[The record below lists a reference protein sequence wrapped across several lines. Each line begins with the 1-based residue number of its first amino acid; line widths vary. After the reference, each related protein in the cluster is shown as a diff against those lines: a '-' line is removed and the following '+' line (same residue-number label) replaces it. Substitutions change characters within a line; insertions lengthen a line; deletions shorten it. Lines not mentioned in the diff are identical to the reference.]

1 MPRGPRLD
9 APGVLHHVMARG
21 IDRQL
26 IFRDD
31 QDREDLLRRLSNL
44 VRDHQLKI
52 FAWALMSDHFH
63 LLVQTGKRPLEFSM
77 RSLLTG
83 FATVFNRRHE
93 RVGHLFQNRYKSIVC
108 EAERYF
114 LELVRY
120 IHLNPLRGGIVA
132 DFDALDDYLYTGHS
146 ALLGAIPRAWQ
157 STEPVLERFGR
168 RLSWARATYRKF
180 VSEGVLLGR
189 RPELVGGGLVRS
201 SVGLSAVAEL
211 RQGREHFSSDER
223 VLGSSEF
230 VEQIMREA
238 NTQRIPSATA
248 AATLDLSSLK
258 EIVCAACGVTP
269 GAVSATGRTRV
280 ISKAREG
287 LAYLWVEF
295 LGRSGKQLAIDLGL
309 RSESVY
315 KAAKRGRVERE
326 RWLDILNGRCIT
338 AKASAR

>member
-120 IHLNPLRGGIVA
+120 IHLNPLRGGIVP
-132 DFDALDDYLYTGHS
+132 DFDALDEYPYTGHS
-146 ALLGAIPRAWQ
+146 ALLGATPRGWQ

-189 RPELVGGGLVRS
+189 RPELIGGGLIRS
-201 SVGLSAVAEL
+201 SGGWDTVKKL
-211 RQGREHFSSDER
+211 RRGREHFAPDAK
-223 VLGSSEF
+223 VLGGSGVVDQGLLE
-230 VEQIMREA
+230 VG
-238 NTQRIPSATA
+238 TGPCLA
-248 AATLDLSSLK
+248 AA
-258 EIVCAACGVTP
+258 
-269 GAVSATGRTRV
+269 SA
-280 ISKAREG
+280 
-287 LAYLWVEF
+287 
-295 LGRSGKQLAIDLGL
+295 
-309 RSESVY
+309 
-315 KAAKRGRVERE
+315 
-326 RWLDILNGRCIT
+326 
-338 AKASAR
+338 